1 MEESLEKAL
10 EFSNYSV
17 TLNNQKRILYEKYE
31 ENLILYYLGGTFT
44 ASKELINFCTM
55 LLSKTSSSL
64 VIDDNKT
71 PIQIPDL
78 EDFTESLLH
87 KYTEAT
93 NQYNEE
99 YEILSTKRSVEGLVD
114 V

>member
-17 TLNNQKRILYEKYE
+17 TLNNQKRILTEKYE
-31 ENLILYYLGGTFT
+31 ENLCVYYLGGKFT
-44 ASKELINFCTM
+44 ASKELINFCHTI
-55 LLSKTSSSL
+55 LSKTTQT
-64 VIDDNKT
+64 VIVDDHNT
-71 PIQIPDL
+71 PIEIKEL
-78 EDFTESLLH
+78 VDFTDILLE

-99 YEILSTKRSVEGLVD
+99 YKLLSTKRSVEGLVD

>member
-17 TLNNQKRILYEKYE
+17 TLNNQKRILSEKYQ
-31 ENLILYYLGGTFT
+31 ENLIIYYLGGTFT
-44 ASKELINFCTM
+44 ANREMLNFCSM
-55 LLSKTSSSL
+55 LLNKTTKTII
-64 VIDDNKT
+64 VDDNQT
-71 PIQIPDL
+71 PIEINDL
-78 EDFTESLLH
+78 NDYTEALIQ

-93 NQYNEE
+93 NQYNED
-99 YEILSTKRSVEGLVD
+99 YKILSTRRSVKGLVD